1 MKTRK
6 KSRSLT
12 DLVPQ
17 PSLKQSKIEDFV
29 LTRLSLPVIVILR
42 WLRVSPRELRTKAHQ
57 KNPNQSLNEPTL
69 TELLAQQ
76 CFLVAETTA
85 SIQFQLDKIIS
96 TLNYLVSWATSGCPG
111 LTTRQPDMAAGSSL
125 PSLSKSTGQCNLT
138 NSSNS
143 TPLDANSHLVLQSKQ
158 VALNINPINGNLPH
172 WGSIQLARERIS
184 VKILRI
190 LPRRVFKDMSIK
202 PLLSNQQLQVTSYQE
217 ASLDLIS
224 WEEMAPK
231 EVTPAQGTQ
240 GSLVNKPQASASGI
254 PSIYETDLSQDNF
267 GTWRRYSS

>member
-6 KSRSLT
+6 RSRSLT

-29 LTRLSLPVIVILR
+29 LTRPLR
-42 WLRVSPRELRTKAHQ
+42 CCPRVENKGSS
-57 KNPNQSLNEPTL
+57 KNTAPNQSLNEPTL

-111 LTTRQPDMAAGSSL
+111 LTAQQPDVVAGFSL
-125 PSLSKSTGQCNLT
+125 ASLSKSTGQCNPT

-143 TPLDANSHLVLQSKQ
+143 TPFDANSHLALQSKQ
-158 VALNINPINGNLPH
+158 VALNINPINDNLPH
-172 WGSIQLARERIS
+172 GGSIQLARAAHVPILNAIPDTRPLTNYTPIP
-184 VKILRI
+184 VKPPDGILSDVS
-190 LPRRVFKDMSIK
+190 LTVAPT
-202 PLLSNQQLQVTSYQE
+202 TSQTNH
-217 ASLDLIS
+217 
-224 WEEMAPK
+224 P
-231 EVTPAQGTQ
+231 
-240 GSLVNKPQASASGI
+240 
-254 PSIYETDLSQDNF
+254 
-267 GTWRRYSS
+267 